1 MATRKWLATD
11 SGRVASAKDLCSVA
25 KFLGIA
31 KERGS
36 TETSA
41 DLSGPNS

>member
-1 MATRKWLATD
+1 MATRKWLTTD
-11 SGRVASAKDLCSVA
+11 SGRVARAQDSCFVA

-36 TETSA
+36 TETSE